1 MFSSKPSTK
10 ERKTWTSW
18 MTWGWVNDQ
27 EMFIWKW
34 TLITAVTDL
43 CRSGAVA
50 ACAGP
55 LEASVLY
62 RDPSLQ
68 PRRPADGVRG
78 RGRGVPGHPHH
89 RQHGGARHEGEGH
102 HRWRMWSALA
112 WVLCVYQ
119 VCPMLMFLCAH
130 SCRRRSGQG
139 CCQRRHG
146 QQSGHVSAGHRCQAS
161 RGTVLRGGAQHVLRS
176 ESGERSRHRDRGA
189 SSWGA
194 HQHQWSSCSR
204 SW

>member
-1 MFSSKPSTK
+1 MNILDDLGVSKWSGNVYLEVDSDNGCNWSVQEWCGRCMRWAAWSVCTVQRPGPTTK
-10 ERKTWTSW
+10 
-18 MTWGWVNDQ
+18 
-27 EMFIWKW
+27 
-34 TLITAVTDL
+34 A
-43 CRSGAVA
+43 
-50 ACAGP
+50 
-55 LEASVLY
+55 
-62 RDPSLQ
+62 
-68 PRRPADGVRG
+68 PADGVRG

-189 SSWGA
+189 SGWGA